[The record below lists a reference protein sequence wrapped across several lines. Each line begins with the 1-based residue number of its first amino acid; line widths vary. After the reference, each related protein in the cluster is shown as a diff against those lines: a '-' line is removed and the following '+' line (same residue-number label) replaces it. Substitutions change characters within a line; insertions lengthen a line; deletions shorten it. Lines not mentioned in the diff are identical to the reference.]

1 MIELQ
6 HAERRFPSDPRTF
19 SGLGTTGPS
28 WHLHH
33 VSPITFSKG
42 VWVPIGIT
50 SLKHRDLGCP
60 GTPTLQPTRDRF
72 LAAWPGIPLPC
83 MGGPG
88 GGHSIEQRMGSGVSS
103 LCPESLE
110 GPRIRRPRIE
120 VLNSTSSGPSNAR
133 ADKKGSEENA
143 VQKGPS
149 LCCGGSKDCLTSGT
163 WEVELF
169 KWGIQLNTS

>member
-1 MIELQ
+1 MQNADSLAIQ
-6 HAERRFPSDPRTF
+6 
-19 SGLGTTGPS
+19 GPS
-28 WHLHH
+28 Q
-33 VSPITFSKG
+33 
-42 VWVPIGIT
+42 VWVRLDPPGTYITCLQSPSQRVCGSLGIT

-60 GTPTLQPTRDRF
+60 GTPTVQPVIGFSRPGRAF
-72 LAAWPGIPLPC
+72 PCPAWADLGE
-83 MGGPG
+83 
-88 GGHSIEQRMGSGVSS
+88 GHSIEQRMGSGVSS